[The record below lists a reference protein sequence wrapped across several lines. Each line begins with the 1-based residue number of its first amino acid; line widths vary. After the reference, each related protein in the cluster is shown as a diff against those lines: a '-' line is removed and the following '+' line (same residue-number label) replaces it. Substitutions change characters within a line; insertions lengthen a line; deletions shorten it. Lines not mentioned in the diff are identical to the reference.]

1 MASLV
6 AGLLLV
12 VNFDRVTH
20 AGKATE
26 LGESR
31 HGFPFVYLKR
41 QLENVPA
48 IFIQGRTYSWPFPPI
63 KGEIR
68 EWSYQHLALDVLFV
82 LAAVL
87 ATYWL
92 IRTIVFRY
100 DRWKYNL

>member
-12 VNFDRVTH
+12 INFDRVTH

-48 IFIQGRTYSWPFPPI
+48 IFIQGRSYSWPFPPI

-68 EWSYQHLALDVLFV
+68 EWSYQNLGLDVLFV
-82 LAAVL
+82 CAAVFL
-87 ATYWL
+87 TYWL
-92 IRTIVFRY
+92 FRMIVFRY
-100 DRWKYNL
+100 DQRKYNL